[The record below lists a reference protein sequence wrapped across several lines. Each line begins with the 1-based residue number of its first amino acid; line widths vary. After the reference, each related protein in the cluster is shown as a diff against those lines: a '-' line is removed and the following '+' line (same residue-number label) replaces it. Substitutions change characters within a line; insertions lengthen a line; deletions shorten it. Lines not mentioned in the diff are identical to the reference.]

1 MNELDN
7 LIIYK
12 QYLELIYY
20 TETISQKYPKK
31 EKFCLVQSIKNNTYN
46 GLKKVIEAQSEY
58 DKTIRIKILKSLD
71 TDLKFLKVLI
81 RVSYKNKYITV
92 KNYAAWC
99 KKIFNIGNLLG
110 GWINSCLKQ

>member
-58 DKTIRIKILKSLD
+58 VKITRCRFKSIKSISKSIL
-71 TDLKFLKVLI
+71 
-81 RVSYKNKYITV
+81 
-92 KNYAAWC
+92 
-99 KKIFNIGNLLG
+99 
-110 GWINSCLKQ
+110 

>member
-58 DKTIRIKILKSLD
+58 DKTIRIKILKLLD
-71 TDLKFLKVLI
+71 VDLKVLKVLV
-81 RVSYKNKYITV
+81 RVSYKNKYI
-92 KNYAAWC
+92 
-99 KKIFNIGNLLG
+99 NIKR
-110 GWINSCLKQ
+110 LKADPTDRHK